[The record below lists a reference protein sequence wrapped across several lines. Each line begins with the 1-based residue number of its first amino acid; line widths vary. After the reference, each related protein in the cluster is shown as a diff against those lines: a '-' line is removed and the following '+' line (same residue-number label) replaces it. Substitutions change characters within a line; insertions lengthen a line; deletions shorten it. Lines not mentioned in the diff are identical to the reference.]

1 MTNTGTI
8 LLNSAANFTD
18 LVLSG
23 DVTLTGGGT
32 ISLTNFARI
41 LGSGIL
47 TNVDNLIEGNANS
60 GGSLGANAIGLINQ
74 AAGVINANNSG
85 LVLNVD
91 PESNDGLVNQGLMEA
106 SNGGILL
113 LTGNGGGTFT
123 NTGGMITA
131 MNGSEVQL
139 TNNVSITGGTLS
151 TSGSGMIRNLDS
163 ASLNSLTIADIFIGN
178 NNSTT
183 TISGTITNTGT
194 ISLNSTVNF
203 TDLVLNGD
211 VTLAGGGTISLTNFA
226 RILGGGVLTNVNNLI
241 EGNAN
246 SGGSLGANAIGL
258 INQAAGVINANN
270 SGLVLNVDPDLNDG
284 FVNQGLMEASNGG
297 ILLLT
302 GNGGGGFTNT
312 GATIAAMDGSEVQ
325 LTNSA
330 SITGGTLTTSGSG
343 VIRNLDNATLTSLT
357 IAGTFIANNNSTTTL
372 AGTITDT
379 GSILLNST
387 VNLTDLSINSDVTL
401 TGGSTLELV
410 NAARV
415 RGGGTLFIGGSDGKA
430 FTVEGNTNTSGGSL
444 GANELAIV
452 NQTGG
457 LIDANTV
464 DGNNNGLTLVVDPRS
479 GDGLINLGV
488 MRASNG
494 GILLLTGNGG
504 GDFNNAG
511 GLIEALDGSQVRLTN
526 SVTINNGTLMSLGTG
541 FVVNLGT
548 ATLNTLTLS
557 GTFIANNNTTTTWSA
572 PLPTP
577 APFLLSRPS
586 T

>member
-1 MTNTGTI
+1 M
-8 LLNSAANFTD
+8 
-18 LVLSG
+18 
-23 DVTLTGGGT
+23 
-32 ISLTNFARI
+32 
-41 LGSGIL
+41 
-47 TNVDNLIEGNANS
+47 IEGNANS

-85 LVLNVD
+85 LILNVD
-91 PESNDGLVNQGLMEA
+91 PDSNDGLVNRGLMEA

-139 TNNVSITGGTLS
+139 TNNASITGGTLS
-151 TSGSGMIRNLDS
+151 TSGSGVIRNLDS

-226 RILGGGVLTNVNNLI
+226 RIRGGGVLTNVDNLI

-258 INQAAGVINANN
+258 INQVAGVINANN
-270 SGLVLNVDPDLNDG
+270 SGLILNVDPDSNDG
-284 FVNQGLMEASNGG
+284 LVNQGLMEATNGG

-372 AGTITDT
+372 AGTIIDT
-379 GSILLNST
+379 SSILLNST
-387 VNLTDLSINSDVTL
+387 INITDLVINSEVTL

-415 RGGGTLFIGGSDGKA
+415 RGEWD
-430 FTVEGNTNTSGGSL
+430 
-444 GANELAIV
+444 
-452 NQTGG
+452 
-457 LIDANTV
+457 
-464 DGNNNGLTLVVDPRS
+464 
-479 GDGLINLGV
+479 
-488 MRASNG
+488 
-494 GILLLTGNGG
+494 
-504 GDFNNAG
+504 
-511 GLIEALDGSQVRLTN
+511 
-526 SVTINNGTLMSLGTG
+526 
-541 FVVNLGT
+541 
-548 ATLNTLTLS
+548 
-557 GTFIANNNTTTTWSA
+557 TFHW
-572 PLPTP
+572 
-577 APFLLSRPS
+577 RGRR
-586 T
+586 